1 MTVTF
6 LHIADIHLGFQQ
18 YGSATRFDDFG
29 RSFIKAAEYAIERE
43 VDFVIIAGDLFH
55 KATIDPSTL
64 LQAVGALDKL
74 RKADIQVVAIA
85 GNHDRARYKDTF
97 SWLDFLSERG
107 YLALLSPVFGEDGI
121 ELSPWDGYDGA
132 YIDIEGVR
140 VIGVPYLGSGIH
152 AILDDLSV
160 EISRLPDPAIT
171 FTILL
176 LHAGISGEMPRIT
189 GGLTQNELA
198 DLKGDV
204 NYIALG
210 HLHKPFDRDDW
221 IYNPG
226 SLEICGMDERRWR
239 GGYYHVSVGD
249 PDHSNLW
256 ARHIRHP
263 HRSFYRLD
271 FAVDEYKQF
280 DELLGSLRSQLE
292 LETESFKSSDLSPV
306 IEISLTGV
314 IDFDYAD
321 LDIDRIRQTA
331 DEILSPSIPPRVR
344 NVTRP
349 LGFDMPH
356 IEHGSRRE
364 LEKAIFKEL
373 AMRDGRF
380 DRHAD
385 QLSSLMSEI
394 KKEVLTGSPPE
405 LIIAR
410 VQKWLVE
417 LEDTVKDPVEDAVTE
432 EE

>member
-29 RSFIKAAEYAIERE
+29 RSFIKTAEYAIERE
-43 VDFVIIAGDLFH
+43 VDFAIIAGDLFH
-55 KATIDPSTL
+55 KAAIDPSTL
-64 LQAVGALDKL
+64 LQAVGALDML

-121 ELSPWDGYDGA
+121 ELSPWDGFDGA
-132 YIDIEGVR
+132 YIDIKGVR

-152 AILDDLSV
+152 AILDDLSDAL
-160 EISRLPDPAIT
+160 SRLPDPAIT
-171 FTILL
+171 FTILM

-198 DLKGDV
+198 DLKGHVD
-204 NYIALG
+204 YIALG
-210 HLHKPFDRDDW
+210 HLHKPFERDDW
-221 IYNPG
+221 VYNPG
-226 SLEICGMDERRWR
+226 SLEICGMDERLWR
-239 GGYYHVSVGD
+239 GGYYHVSLGD
-249 PDHSNLW
+249 PDQSNHR

-263 HRSFYRLD
+263 HRSFYRFD
-271 FAVDEYKQF
+271 FAVDEYKRF
-280 DELLGSLRSQLE
+280 DELLGALRMQLE
-292 LETESFKSSDLSPV
+292 IESDSFKSSDLSPV
-306 IEISLTGV
+306 IEISLSGV
-314 IDFDYAD
+314 IDFEYAE

-331 DEILSPSIPPRVR
+331 DEILSPTIPARVR
-344 NVTRP
+344 NVSRP

-356 IEHGSRRE
+356 LEHGSRSE

-373 AMRDGRF
+373 VMRDHRF
-380 DRHAD
+380 NRHAD
-385 QLSSLMSEI
+385 HVSTLLSEI

-417 LEDTVKDPVEDAVTE
+417 LEDTVKDAVTE